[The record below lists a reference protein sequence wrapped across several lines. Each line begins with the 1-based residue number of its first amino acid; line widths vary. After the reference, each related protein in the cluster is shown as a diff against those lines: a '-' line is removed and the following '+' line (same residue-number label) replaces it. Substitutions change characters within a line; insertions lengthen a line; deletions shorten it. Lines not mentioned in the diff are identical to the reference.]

1 MITMANATVDLIA
14 KILVIV
20 GGINWGLTIF
30 DLNLVTLIFRVD
42 WLVNVVYALVA
53 ISALYLIKELKQ

>member
-1 MITMANATVDLIA
+1 MANATVDLIA